1 MEGKDVFTYSLT
13 QSKKAKTLPTKTPA
27 KLSSKGEA
35 LLFLTYYF
43 KGRFLANGC
52 YISFN
57 DYKGHELWV
66 YPPALFESTI

>member
-13 QSKKAKTLPTKTPA
+13 QSKKAKTLPTKTSA

-35 LLFLTYYF
+35 L
-43 KGRFLANGC
+43 LANGC

-66 YPPALFESTI
+66 YLPALFESTI

>member
-13 QSKKAKTLPTKTPA
+13 QSKKAKTLPTKTSA

-35 LLFLTYYF
+35 L
-43 KGRFLANGC
+43 LANGC

-57 DYKGHELWV
+57 DYKGHEL
-66 YPPALFESTI
+66 